1 VYTEAEARDLFV
13 TLVSTI
19 AFLHDNGVVHRD
31 LKVRS
36 TATSTSKSLCNL
48 RHAALCEHRT
58 EGH

>member
-1 VYTEAEARDLFV
+1 MVCAAWQTVYTEAEARDLFV

-36 TATSTSKSLCNL
+36 TSTSTS
-48 RHAALCEHRT
+48 T
-58 EGH
+58 P